1 MIEDR
6 SFHEMF
12 TEEQKNENKTVLAN
26 ITNLDVLITEL
37 HYVILNIK
45 HKAVHPNWTW
55 VFLFIKYITQHE

>member
-1 MIEDR
+1 MIEDP

-12 TEEQKNENKTVLAN
+12 TGDQKNENKTVLAN

-45 HKAVHPNWTW
+45 LRGVLPNWT
-55 VFLFIKYITQHE
+55 